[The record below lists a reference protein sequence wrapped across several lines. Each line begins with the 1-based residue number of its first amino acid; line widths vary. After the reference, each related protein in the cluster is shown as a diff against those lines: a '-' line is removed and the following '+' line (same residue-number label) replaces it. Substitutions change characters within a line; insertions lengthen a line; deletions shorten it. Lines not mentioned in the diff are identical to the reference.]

1 MHCLR
6 SWSVS
11 VAQPGVRRWVRTL
24 AIVAALCGYA
34 AAPAWAQYQPQQAEP
49 GITVEGSGEQ
59 KATPDVIE
67 LNMKIVGRAELTDD
81 AVVKHRDA
89 RKRTLEAFKALKLE
103 NLKIDERELSLRPG
117 NAQEMWQAA
126 MNGMMQTAGKRTQI
140 EISST
145 LRARLVDVGKIP
157 EEELMS
163 TIGKLLDTAQDTG
176 AGIGPSDSDVSM
188 AWRYGYRMN
197 QNAIVKFIISDISQ
211 IREKAYEAAVQDS
224 RQRAQRLARLN
235 GVKLGPV
242 VAVEERTGSGGGQI
256 YYYPWGGGGDD
267 SEHADN
273 EIVADTFSGAAIKV
287 KLQVRFAIRP
297 DQDAASN

>member
-11 VAQPGVRRWVRTL
+11 VAQPGVPRWVRMTAVVL
-24 AIVAALCGYA
+24 GLCGLA
-34 AAPAWAQYQPQQAEP
+34 TTSCWAQFQPQSAEP

-59 KATPDVIE
+59 RATPDLIE
-67 LNMKIVGRAELTDD
+67 LNMRIMGRAELTDD

-89 RKRTLEAFKALKLE
+89 RKRTLESFKALKLD

-126 MNGMMQTAGKRTQI
+126 MNGMMQSASKRTQI

-163 TIGKLLDTAQDTG
+163 TIGKLLDTAQDSG
-176 AGIGPSDSDVSM
+176 AGIGPSEADISM
-188 AWRYGYRMN
+188 AWRYGYRTN
-197 QNAIVKFIISDISQ
+197 QGAIVKFIISDISQ
-211 IREKAYEAAVQDS
+211 IREKAYEAAVQDA

-242 VAVEERTGSGGGQI
+242 IAVEERSGSGGGRM
-256 YYYPWGGGGDD
+256 YYYPWGGGDD
-267 SEHADN
+267 EGEHSEN
-273 EIVADTFSGAAIKV
+273 EVVADTFSGASIKV

>member
-1 MHCLR
+1 
-6 SWSVS
+6 
-11 VAQPGVRRWVRTL
+11 VAQPGVRRWFQTL
-24 AIVAALCGYA
+24 AVVAGVCGFP
-34 AAPAWAQYQPQQAEP
+34 AAPAWAQYQLPQAEP

-59 KATPDVIE
+59 RAKPDVIE
-67 LNMKIVGRAELTDD
+67 LNMRIAGRAELTDD

-89 RKRTLEAFKALKLE
+89 RKRTLEAFKALKLD

-117 NAQEMWQAA
+117 NSQEMWQAA
-126 MNGMMQTAGKRTQI
+126 MNGMMTTSGKRTQI

-211 IREKAYEAAVQDS
+211 IREKAYEASVHDA

-242 VAVEERTGSGGGQI
+242 IAVEERTGSAGRGY
-256 YYYPWGGGGDD
+256 YYYPWGGGDEEG
-267 SEHADN
+267 EHPEN
-273 EIVADTFSGAAIKV
+273 EVVADTFSGAAIKV